1 MSRKAVN
8 ILTKISDWKILVITF
23 KYHELSHENWLCK
36 QNCRFL
42 SRQDE
47 PIVTI
52 VIISN
57 MVIII
62 IIIATIIIIIIT
74 IIAITVLLLFFHIRI
89 IIIMTCLIS
98 AFKNPNALTK
108 ATIIIIIITII
119 ISK

>member
-52 VIISN
+52 VIFSN
-57 MVIII
+57 MVII

-74 IIAITVLLLFFHIRI
+74 IIAITVLLLFF
-89 IIIMTCLIS
+89 S
-98 AFKNPNALTK
+98 Y
-108 ATIIIIIITII
+108 
-119 ISK
+119 